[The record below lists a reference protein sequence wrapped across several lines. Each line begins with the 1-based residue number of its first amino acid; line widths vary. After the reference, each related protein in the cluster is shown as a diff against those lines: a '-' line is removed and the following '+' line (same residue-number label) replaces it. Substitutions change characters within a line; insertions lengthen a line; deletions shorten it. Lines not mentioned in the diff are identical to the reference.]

1 MNTINPSVPNNL
13 HTPKPQH
20 AKQLK
25 EDKLE
30 VGTTEAPR
38 ESNAKP
44 KAKGVLRLLESGH
57 FEGKGVADVR
67 LRINFY
73 DQMQA
78 LDTAKAQEAAQQAVD
93 ELGQFVANT
102 IAEYSKIPE
111 DVPTGLQAFQ
121 DVLTALDTNETDS
134 TSIGSAVST
143 AFANLAAS
151 LGGSLGS
158 GVESEAEQVPAAETS
173 SGNSTPV
180 SDVTTTAGSPA
191 EGELEFDVEA
201 LISILEEGFSN
212 FESSLALA
220 TEARQFVRPEGNGK
234 AFDKFLAIYESLSA
248 EEVQQDADVPDIL
261 VDQTA

>member
-13 HTPKPQH
+13 HTPKHQP
-20 AKQLK
+20 AKQIK

-30 VGTTEAPR
+30 VGTTEAPG

-44 KAKGVLRLLESGH
+44 QAKGVLRLLESGH

-73 DQMQA
+73 DQVQA
-78 LDTAKAQEAAQQAVD
+78 LDKAKAQEATQQAVD
-93 ELGQFVANT
+93 GLGEFVANT

-111 DVPTGLQAFQ
+111 DVATGLKAFE

-134 TSIGSAVST
+134 TSIGSAVRM
-143 AFANLAAS
+143 AFANFATS
-151 LGGSLGS
+151 FRGTPDS
-158 GVESEAEQVPAAETS
+158 GVESESEQVPAAES
-173 SGNSTPV
+173 SSDNSTSV
-180 SDVTTTAGSPA
+180 SDVTIAVASPE

-201 LISILEEGFSN
+201 LVSILEEGLSN
-212 FESSLALA
+212 FESSLALT

-248 EEVQQDADVPDIL
+248 EEVQQDADVPAIL